1 MKLIDKTSP
10 LYLKRLVRE
19 LNAHGFMDG
28 FYVNISGR
36 SVRCDRARIKKGVL
50 QCHSW
55 YLTPTWFV
63 PSHHYFV
70 DPHSRE
76 IVASQKP
83 A

>member
-1 MKLIDKTSP
+1 MQLIDKTSP

-19 LNAHGFMDG
+19 LNIHGFANG
-28 FYVNISGR
+28 FYANVAAH
-36 SVRCDRARIKKGVL
+36 SVRCNKARIKNGIL

-55 YLTPTWFV
+55 ECSPSWFN
-63 PSHHYFV
+63 PSNHYFV
-70 DPHSRE
+70 DAYSRE